1 MPAAPHVLDL
11 QLTLRD
17 VDRPVLRTLR
27 VSSGATLPR
36 AQRLICVCFGWNGGR
51 AYAFEAAHLRYAAG
65 GGRGGA
71 LGGGDVRLRQ
81 LLPDAGAEL
90 EFEYGDSAPW
100 FVHARVGKIF
110 APSDAIATPRCLGA
124 EGIAPPLDA
133 GGAEV
138 WNEREHDATVDLIPE
153 LALAR
158 DGSSTRIPIRLD
170 AINAELTRL
179 R

>member
-17 VDRPVLRTLR
+17 VDRPIWRTLR
-27 VSSGATLPR
+27 VSSGATLAR

-51 AYAFEAAHLRYAAG
+51 PWAFEAAHLRYAVS
-65 GGRGGA
+65 GRERDPSRGE
-71 LGGGDVRLRQ
+71 VRLRQ

-90 EFEYGDSAPW
+90 EFEYGDPAPW
-100 FVHARVGKIF
+100 YVGVRVGKIL
-110 APSDAIATPRCLGA
+110 APSAVIATPRCLDA
-124 EGIAPPLDA
+124 EGVAPPLGA

-138 WNEREHDATVDLIPE
+138 WNERERVATDDLIPE
-153 LALAR
+153 VAFGCDASPPR
-158 DGSSTRIPIRLD
+158 VTIHLD
-170 AINAELTRL
+170 AINAALAHL